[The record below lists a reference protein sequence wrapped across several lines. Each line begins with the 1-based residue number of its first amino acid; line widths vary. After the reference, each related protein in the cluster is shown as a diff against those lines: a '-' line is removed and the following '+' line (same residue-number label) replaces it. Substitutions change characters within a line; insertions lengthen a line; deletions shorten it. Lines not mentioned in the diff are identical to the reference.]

1 MAEAI
6 CGQKHTER
14 RSRSPVQEDQKS
26 NQGLKIMPVVEGEWS
41 PGGSAAQQIL
51 F

>member
-1 MAEAI
+1 MAEAT

-14 RSRSPVQEDQKS
+14 HCKSDQKS
-26 NQGLKIMPVVEGEWS
+26 NQGLKIMAVVEAEWS
-41 PGGSAAQQIL
+41 PRGSAAQQIL